1 MHFGGGNRETVL
13 DLYKLQN
20 HQRRNFELSQVIER
34 IKAIL
39 REQLEQVIEETVK
52 RSILRDSFSNQLD
65 EKDLLSVVESI
76 FMVKIKKWAQ
86 NTRQQSGTTW

>member
-13 DLYKLQN
+13 DLYQLQN
-20 HQRRNFELSQVIER
+20 HQRCNFKLSQVIEK

-76 FMVKIKKWAQ
+76 FMVKIKKWVQ
-86 NTRQQSGTTW
+86 NTRRQSGIT